1 MLFVFITETGVFEEL
16 TKYYVSNETA
26 LFNNELQVVVAELL
40 IQHTVLK
47 GLSVRLCSLDP

>member
-40 IQHTVLK
+40 IHHTVLK